1 MISQEWN
8 VYLTGQE
15 YVVITTKAG
24 SADEALDN
32 SSFLRIF
39 FLTSLFISF
48 TCSCVKH
55 WKVTAPS
62 VFILSLYHA

>member
-32 SSFLRIF
+32 SMRVVNNSPVAF
-39 FLTSLFISF
+39 
-48 TCSCVKH
+48 
-55 WKVTAPS
+55 PS
-62 VFILSLYHA
+62 KPYTLDKIRRKWRPTEE

>member
-1 MISQEWN
+1 MNSQEWN

-32 SSFLRIF
+32 AMRVVDNTPVAF
-39 FLTSLFISF
+39 
-48 TCSCVKH
+48 
-55 WKVTAPS
+55 PS
-62 VFILSLYHA
+62 KPYTLDKIRRKWRPTED

>member
-32 SSFLRIF
+32 AMRVVNNSPVAF
-39 FLTSLFISF
+39 
-48 TCSCVKH
+48 
-55 WKVTAPS
+55 PS
-62 VFILSLYHA
+62 KPYTLDKIRRKWRPTEE

>member
-1 MISQEWN
+1 MNSQEWN

-32 SSFLRIF
+32 AMRVVDNTPVAF
-39 FLTSLFISF
+39 
-48 TCSCVKH
+48 
-55 WKVTAPS
+55 PS
-62 VFILSLYHA
+62 KPYTLDKIRRKWRPTEE

>member
-1 MISQEWN
+1 MRLDYSQEWN

-32 SSFLRIF
+32 AMRVVDNTPVAF
-39 FLTSLFISF
+39 
-48 TCSCVKH
+48 
-55 WKVTAPS
+55 PS
-62 VFILSLYHA
+62 KPYTLDKIRRKWRPTEE